1 MNSLKIKV
9 ANSARQFEST
19 LNLAFTLVFPLGRV
33 PVGVVYAKN
42 KWGGPMMDSNTQSG
56 GQCKHGATQ
65 MIKVPI

>member
-19 LNLAFTLVFPLGRV
+19 LNLAFTVVFPLGRV

-42 KWGGPMMDSNTQSG
+42 K
-56 GQCKHGATQ
+56 
-65 MIKVPI
+65 